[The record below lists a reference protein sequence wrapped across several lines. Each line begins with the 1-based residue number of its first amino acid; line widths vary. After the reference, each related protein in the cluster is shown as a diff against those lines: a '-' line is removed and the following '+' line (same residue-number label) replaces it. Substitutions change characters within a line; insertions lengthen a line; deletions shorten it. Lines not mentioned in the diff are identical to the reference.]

1 MSESPRRGEVW
12 MIQFAPG
19 VGSEVSDRHPAVII
33 QNDIGNEL
41 SSTTVVVAITSK
53 WERVYRFMVRLD
65 PPEGGLTCPS
75 VVNGSSIATVARI
88 RLLRRMG
95 RLSPERMAD
104 VERAIKAN
112 LALD

>member
-1 MSESPRRGEVW
+1 VSEFPRRGEVW
-12 MIQFAPG
+12 MVQFAG

-33 QNDIGNEL
+33 QNDTGNEF
-41 SSTTVVVAITSK
+41 SPTTVVVTITSR

-65 PPEGGLTCPS
+65 PPEGGLTRPS
-75 VVNGSSIATVARI
+75 VVNGSSMATVDRI

-95 RLSPERMAD
+95 QLSPQRIAD
-104 VERAIKAN
+104 VERAVKAN